1 MRHQPFT
8 VGIPWFIR
16 KKVCSLNLVSNDVVT
31 LFKLQHLKIFSS
43 GGPNIYDF
51 KQNFDIPTNDENGL
65 STGVVGFEPT
75 DAGVKVP
82 CLNRLGYTPTIHGH
96 TDHAIRIPK
105 AATPL

>member
-75 DAGVKVP
+75 HTGVKVL
-82 CLNRLGYTPTIHGH
+82 CLTTWLYPNERNE
-96 TDHAIRIPK
+96 
-105 AATPL
+105 